1 MNKPRPSNPDNSIT
15 VIKTAHCP
23 SLSGKS
29 SLTYQLGFK
38 PTEKGDPALFFRIQ
52 SNTGNGY
59 FSDNWVPA
67 TDLHEAIEQAPGNG
81 LLCATSLLGL
91 FQGKSINT
99 SGFLLAVLKHE
110 QLIDKSPRSKRYYER
125 CNSDRFTAEVHTA
138 IDNLQNGEVIAKAAK
153 PVKPAIKSPKK
164 GKPSKSLSVPCS
176 PCPQVPSRP
185 LP

>member
-81 LLCATSLLGL
+81 LLCATSLVGL
-91 FQGKSINT
+91 FKGKSINT

-164 GKPSKSLSVPCS
+164 GKPSKA
-176 PCPQVPSRP
+176 
-185 LP
+185 

>member
-29 SLTYQLGFK
+29 SLTYQVGFK
-38 PTEKGDPALFFRIQ
+38 PKEKGDPALFFRIQ

-59 FSDNWVPA
+59 FSDHWVAA
-67 TDLHEAIEQAPGNG
+67 TDLHDTIEQAPDNG

-125 CNSDRFTAEVHTA
+125 CNSDRFIAEVHTA
-138 IDNLQNGEVIAKAAK
+138 IDNLQNGEVMPKPAK
-153 PVKPAIKSPKK
+153 PAPKTTPSAKK
-164 GKPSKSLSVPCS
+164 GKPSKA
-176 PCPQVPSRP
+176 
-185 LP
+185 

>member
-1 MNKPRPSNPDNSIT
+1 MNKPRLSNPDNSIT
-15 VIKTAHCP
+15 VLKTAHCP

-29 SLTYQLGFK
+29 SLTYQVGFK

-59 FSDNWVPA
+59 FSDHWVAA
-67 TDLHEAIEQAPGNG
+67 TDLHDAIEKAPGNG

-125 CNSDRFTAEVHTA
+125 CNSERFIAEVHTA
-138 IDNLQNGEVIAKAAK
+138 IDNLQDGEVIPKAAK
-153 PVKPAIKSPKK
+153 PVKPAIKSTKK
-164 GKPSKSLSVPCS
+164 GKPSKA
-176 PCPQVPSRP
+176 
-185 LP
+185 